1 MRRYV
6 TRDYTDFRGIRRTL
20 FRDLAEIRGNVDT
33 DPRAAVLNLCR
44 IVYSFKRG
52 RIIESSLTAA
62 AWASKTFPEWSP
74 LIQTASPQ
82 TDGRPLRSGSVP
94 RSEARKF
101 LGFAMVRA
109 VSFDAAWDI
118 RRASKKRRGT
128 AAKRIKR

>member
-1 MRRYV
+1 M
-6 TRDYTDFRGIRRTL
+6 
-20 FRDLAEIRGNVDT
+20 FRDLAEIRGSVDV

-44 IVYSFKRG
+44 IVYSFQRG
-52 RIIESSLTAA
+52 RIMKSSLTAA
-62 AWASKTFPEWSP
+62 AWASKTFPEWSQ

-82 TDGRPLRSGSVP
+82 TNGRPLRSGRVP

-118 RRASKKRRGT
+118 RRASKKPRGR
-128 AAKRIKR
+128 AARQIKR